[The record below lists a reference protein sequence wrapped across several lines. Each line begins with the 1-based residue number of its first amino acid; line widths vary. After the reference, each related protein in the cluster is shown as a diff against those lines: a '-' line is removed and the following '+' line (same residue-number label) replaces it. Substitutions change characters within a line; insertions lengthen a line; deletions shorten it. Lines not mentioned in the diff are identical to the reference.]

1 MSLTDQQ
8 FRNAQWRGEIKRRLE
23 RAPDSVRDEVHGIA
37 SEQLPPAR
45 DDAAETLERIYD
57 NLRKRADAL
66 IRAGLATA
74 ADFIR

>member
-37 SEQLPPAR
+37 SEQLR

>member
-23 RAPDSVRDEVHGIA
+23 RAPNSVRDEVHGIA
-37 SEQLPPAR
+37 SEQLR